1 MFDNLLYIFSKDT
14 NDDVSIDNNY
24 YVREVN
30 KLNKMLLQKNSELHF
45 LQRKYNK
52 LLNHCIENELTA
64 KLNDKKRIESI
75 IIKDIRDSRDSRDS
89 CDSCDSHDSRVV
101 LNTTEPEDSDNSN
114 RKPQYFGEDAI
125 YIRENNRYFRDASD
139 NDEYEKI

>member
-24 YVREVN
+24 YIREVN
-30 KLNKMLLQKNSELHF
+30 KLNKMLLQKNSELQL

-52 LLNHCIENELTA
+52 LLNHCIDNELA
-64 KLNDKKRIESI
+64 SKLNNKKRIESI
-75 IIKDIRDSRDSRDS
+75 IIKDIQDSNE
-89 CDSCDSHDSRVV
+89 SHESH
-101 LNTTEPEDSDNSN
+101 ESHESQEA
-114 RKPQYFGEDAI
+114 KEDAI
-125 YIRENNRYFRDASD
+125 YIRENTRDTRDTSD

>member
-24 YVREVN
+24 YIREVN
-30 KLNKMLLQKNSELHF
+30 KLNKMLLQKNSELQL

-52 LLNHCIENELTA
+52 LLNHCIENDLA
-64 KLNDKKRIESI
+64 SKLNDKKRIESI
-75 IIKDIRDSRDSRDS
+75 IIKDLQDSNESRE
-89 CDSCDSHDSRVV
+89 SREV
-101 LNTTEPEDSDNSN
+101 LNTPEDS
-114 RKPQYFGEDAI
+114 REAKEDAI
-125 YIRENNRYFRDASD
+125 YIRENNRDVSD

>member
-24 YVREVN
+24 YIREVN
-30 KLNKMLLQKNSELHF
+30 KLNKMLLQKNSELQL

-52 LLNHCIENELTA
+52 LLNHCIENELA
-64 KLNDKKRIESI
+64 SKLNDKKRIESI
-75 IIKDIRDSRDSRDS
+75 IIKDIQDSNDSRESRE
-89 CDSCDSHDSRVV
+89 V
-101 LNTTEPEDSDNSN
+101 LNTPEA
-114 RKPQYFGEDAI
+114 KEDAI
-125 YIRENNRYFRDASD
+125 YIRENNRDVSD

>member
-14 NDDVSIDNNY
+14 IDDVSIYNNY
-24 YVREVN
+24 YIREVE
-30 KLNKMLLQKNSELHF
+30 KLNKTLLQKNSELQL

-52 LLNHCIENELTA
+52 LLNHCIENELTS

-75 IIKDIRDSRDSRDS
+75 IIKDIQDSNESRE
-89 CDSCDSHDSRVV
+89 SREV
-101 LNTTEPEDSDNSN
+101 LNTPEDS
-114 RKPQYFGEDAI
+114 REAKEDAI
-125 YIRENNRYFRDASD
+125 YIRENNRDVSD

>member
-24 YVREVN
+24 YIREVN
-30 KLNKMLLQKNSELHF
+30 KLNKMLLQKNSELQL

-52 LLNHCIENELTA
+52 LLNHCIENELA
-64 KLNDKKRIESI
+64 SKLNDKKRIESI
-75 IIKDIRDSRDSRDS
+75 IIKDIQDSNESRE
-89 CDSCDSHDSRVV
+89 SREV
-101 LNTTEPEDSDNSN
+101 LNTPEDS
-114 RKPQYFGEDAI
+114 REAKEDAI
-125 YIRENNRYFRDASD
+125 YIRENNRYVSD

>member
-24 YVREVN
+24 YIREVN
-30 KLNKMLLQKNSELHF
+30 KLNKMLLQKNNELQL

-52 LLNHCIENELTA
+52 LLNHCIENELA
-64 KLNDKKRIESI
+64 SKLNNKKRIESI
-75 IIKDIRDSRDSRDS
+75 IIKDIRDSHDS

-101 LNTTEPEDSDNSN
+101 LDTPEKEDSDNSN
-114 RKPQYFGEDAI
+114 RKPQYVREDAI
-125 YIRENNRYFRDASD
+125 YIRKNNRDVSD